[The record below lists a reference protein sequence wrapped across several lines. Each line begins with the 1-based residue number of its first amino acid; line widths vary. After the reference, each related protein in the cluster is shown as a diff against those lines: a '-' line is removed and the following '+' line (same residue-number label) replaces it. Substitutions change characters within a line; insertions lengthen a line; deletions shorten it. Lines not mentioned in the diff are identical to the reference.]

1 MKLDIRIKPHEG
13 SDEFYDLKL
22 FTYKEVIETK
32 VDKENLRFLIG
43 KIDNTILPWKK
54 GKKVVKILL

>member
-43 KIDNTILPWKK
+43 KIDNVLIP
-54 GKKVVKILL
+54 